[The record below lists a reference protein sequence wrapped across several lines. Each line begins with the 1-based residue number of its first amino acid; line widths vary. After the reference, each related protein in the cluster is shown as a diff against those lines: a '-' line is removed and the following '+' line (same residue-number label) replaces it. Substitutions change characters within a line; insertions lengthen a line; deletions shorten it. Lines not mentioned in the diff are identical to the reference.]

1 MSKLKAG
8 TLRDWHLWIGL
19 IAAVPLVIIAVS
31 TVFLVHK
38 DALNFRIP
46 TAFGVLDGKQEKHK
60 DGAKTITGKDSVR
73 AFTAQG
79 ELLRW
84 VGGKGGLW
92 QLDGDAAPRR
102 LIAAEVRDFQPVDG
116 AVIAAAKDG
125 LWRVAADGSEAR
137 RVAEG
142 SFRQVSGLGQR
153 VVAVGDGVL
162 TSDDGGLNW
171 KTLDTGMPG
180 APAAARQP
188 DKPAKADKPESADK
202 AHKAEKHEKAEKA
215 EKAERIAKADRPE
228 KADKAYKADKGEKA
242 EKAEKAHEAPTAI
255 RAAALADDGQIWL
268 AHRDGGLSRGQAG
281 RFTPVAS
288 SAETKA
294 LDLQAV
300 EGGVVAATDKG
311 LRFINV
317 QGENKALLP
326 GAERV
331 ETVVGTGDTLFAAGK
346 AGAWTGDAAGM
357 KWAAFTMPAAAMERL
372 ASAGMGEYNAMKDRK
387 LEQGGVEVK
396 KIMKSLHTGKFLG
409 PLDWLWADLI
419 ALSLLLFAGSG
430 VWLWWRARRRALAQA
445 ESVA

>member
-1 MSKLKAG
+1 MSKLKVG
-8 TLRDWHLWIGL
+8 TLRDWHVWIGL

-38 DALNFRIP
+38 DALNFRVP

-79 ELLRW
+79 EQLRW

-125 LWRVAADGSEAR
+125 LWRVTADGSEAR

-162 TSDDGGLNW
+162 ISDDGGLNW

-188 DKPAKADKPESADK
+188 DKPAKADKPE
-202 AHKAEKHEKAEKA
+202 
-215 EKAERIAKADRPE
+215 
-228 KADKAYKADKGEKA
+228 KADKADKADKGGKA

-268 AHRDGGLSRGQAG
+268 AHRDGGLSHGQAG
-281 RFTPVAS
+281 RFTPVPS
-288 SAETKA
+288 SAETTA

-326 GAERV
+326 GTERV

-346 AGAWTGDAAGM
+346 AGAWIGDAAGM

-372 ASAGMGEYNAMKDRK
+372 ASAGMGEYNAMKDQK
-387 LEQGGVEVK
+387 LEQGGVQVK